1 MLNSVWQIHRI
12 GLIDF
17 WYYDDEE
24 FYFLDGRLLLRGANG
39 SGKSVTMQSFIPLL
53 LDGNKSPAR
62 LDPFGTNARQI
73 GNYLL
78 EDNDGREERTG
89 YLYMEFKRADSDTFI
104 TIGMGLKATRR
115 TNKVDSWYFLIS
127 DGRRIGKDFYLYR
140 EADSKI
146 CLSKIELR
154 NRIGDGGTVLE
165 GQREYMELVNKQLFG
180 FDTIDEYKELIN
192 LLIQLRTPKLSKDFK
207 PTVINEILSNSLQ
220 SLSEDDLRP
229 MSEAVENMDI
239 LEANLENLKG
249 SKKAADRIMSVYD
262 QYNKVLLYEKANRY
276 VKSGEQLETL
286 RVDAGRNEKQL
297 ADLQDRLTE
306 GEALK
311 VHLEEEHKVL
321 EEQKKNLEKNDAVAM
336 KEEQLRLTEEIK
348 QAMAELKNQETRY
361 EEKNQKRLETA
372 AKHRDKLEESQQ
384 HKSKMEK
391 KRVSMEEAI
400 ENITFDEHFFMVDEL
415 RAKIDMPYNFHMV
428 QQMANVLEADIE
440 KGLDE
445 LKEEE
450 RIGRQHDEALSNL
463 DDLRKERHRLEREG
477 VIYENQLLEIKGELI
492 EKLHKWNRQNAELV
506 LSPEQT
512 QDISRWIDNYNQDS
526 DFSEIKDEVR
536 QEKNRREDIRNKEKH
551 SLENRR
557 DLLQIKIDDKQD
569 ELLNWESNEDPE
581 PHRDPAVL
589 RNRQLL
595 DEKRI
600 PHKPF
605 YKLIDFNKN
614 MTEEQSD
621 RIEESLLQMGI
632 LDALIIPENYKK
644 EVLNVDK
651 GLCDRYIFCDP
662 EDVKESISSMLT
674 IDQDEYDLVLYQQI
688 TNLLNAVG
696 TMEGAGSF
704 IDLQGN
710 YGLGILKG
718 TITKEYKAKYIG
730 VKARQLFRQQTILQ
744 LKSELEDLSAEMNR
758 LYEQI
763 VAVSKQITL
772 LNQELSTFPS
782 GEDLKT
788 ALKDLMDNGEKLRKQ
803 IEAVQ
808 AGEIKATEFQRQR
821 SEIKNKILA
830 LTKKVNLVADI
841 PVFIEARV
849 AVKEY
854 KSLLGD
860 LIILH
865 SRYLQAQELVNN
877 LSEKLEDIDGD
888 LDGILYDKTKIERRL
903 SEEQKKLIKCNEQ
916 LSLSDYEE
924 IKQQLDHCLTRLMEI
939 PQEKEKTVVLITDT
953 KSKIVHLEKEI
964 GQNQEEIRLTQDLHQ
979 YLMKGFEAEY
989 QLRYLNFDF
998 EEEDNWERQRLA
1010 IAVCTE
1016 LQKSL
1021 PDKTK
1026 EDLHGALQGKYYEN
1040 RPELVEYSLALT
1052 EIFVEQQEEDDF
1064 ALEELPSFKRTDIVG
1079 KFRGKQIKFH
1089 ELLRKLEEDI
1099 QEQEHLLGERDREL
1113 FEEILAN
1120 TISKK
1125 IRSRIYNSEN
1135 WVKKMNKLME
1145 SMNTSSGL
1153 TLSLAWKS
1161 KRAEQEEQLD
1171 TRELVELLKRDAEI
1185 MRDEEF
1191 KKLSEHFR
1199 SKIQEARKV
1208 LADSDRAKT
1217 FHLIMKEVLDY
1228 RKWFEFQL
1236 YYRKTGE
1243 DRKELTDR
1251 TFNAFSGG
1259 EKAITMYV
1267 PLFSAVV
1274 AKYAGARAE
1283 APKLISLD
1291 EAFAGVDENNI
1302 NDLFRMLVE
1311 LEFNFIINSQI
1322 LWGDYETVPKLA
1334 IYQLLRPE
1342 NSKFVTV
1349 IPYAWNGFIKKAM
1362 VRPGELDEG

>member
-1 MLNSVWQIHRI
+1 MLNSKWQIHRI

-24 FYFLDGRLLLRGANG
+24 FYFMDGRLLLRGANG

-89 YLYMEFKRADSDTFI
+89 YLYMEFKRADSETFI

-127 DGRRIGKDFYLYR
+127 DGRRIGRDFYLYK

-146 CLSKIELR
+146 CLSKVELR
-154 NRIGDGGTVLE
+154 NRIAGGGAVLE

-180 FDTIDEYKELIN
+180 FETIDEYKELIN

-239 LEANLENLKG
+239 LEANLENLRN
-249 SKKAADRIMSVYD
+249 SKKAADKIMSVYD
-262 QYNKVLLYEKANRY
+262 QYNRVVLHQKANQY
-276 VKSGEQLETL
+276 LESGDQLRAMKDE
-286 RVDAGRNEKQL
+286 ANRNEKRLGSLQQRL
-297 ADLQDRLTE
+297 AENQTR
-306 GEALK
+306 K
-311 VHLEEEHKVL
+311 ISLEEEFRVL
-321 EEQKKNLEKNDAVAM
+321 EDQKKNLEKNDAVAL
-336 KEEQLRLTEEIK
+336 KEEQLRLTEEINK
-348 QAMAELKNQETRY
+348 ARAELRDQEDRYENKRQRRVETASKHKDKLQETQQ
-361 EEKNQKRLETA
+361 QKS
-372 AKHRDKLEESQQ
+372 HI
-384 HKSKMEK
+384 EK
-391 KRVSMEEAI
+391 KTVLMEEAI
-400 ENITFDEHFFMVDEL
+400 DSITFDEHFFMADEL
-415 RAKIDMPYNFHMV
+415 KANLDRPYDFQMVKHMID
-428 QQMANVLEADIE
+428 ALEEDIE

-450 RIGRQHDEALSNL
+450 RVGRQHDEALSNL
-463 DDLRKERHRLEREG
+463 EEQKKERHRLEREG
-477 VIYENQLLEIKGELI
+477 ATLENQLLEIKGELI
-492 EKLHKWNRQNAELV
+492 EKLHKWNRQNAELI
-506 LSPEQT
+506 LPIEQM

-526 DFSEIKDEVR
+526 DFAGIKDQIRE
-536 QEKNRREDIRNKEKH
+536 EKNKREDIKNKEKQA
-551 SLENRR
+551 LENQK
-557 DLLQIKIDDKQD
+557 DLLAVKIEEKQS
-569 ELLNWESNEDPE
+569 ELFKWESNEDPE
-581 PHRDPAVL
+581 PPRDSSVL
-589 RNRQLL
+589 RNRQIL
-595 DEKRI
+595 DEKNI
-600 PHKPF
+600 PNKPF
-605 YKLIDFNKN
+605 YKLIDFNES

-632 LDALIIPENYKK
+632 LDALIIPENYK
-644 EVLNVDK
+644 EQVLNVDK

-662 EDVKESISSMLT
+662 KEVKESMSSMLT
-674 IDQDEYDLVLYQQI
+674 IDQDEYDLVMYQQI

-696 TMEGAGSF
+696 TMEGAGTY

-710 YGLGILKG
+710 YGIGVLKG

-730 VKARQLFRQQTILQ
+730 VRARQMFRRETIGQ
-744 LKSELEDLSAEMNR
+744 LKSELEELQAKMDSLN
-758 LYEQI
+758 
-763 VAVSKQITL
+763 KQINDITNRILL
-772 LNQELSTFPS
+772 LNEEHGNFPA

-788 ALKDLMDNGEKLRKQ
+788 AWKDLIDNDEKLQKQ

-808 AGEIKATEFQRQR
+808 ASEIKATELQRQR
-821 SEIKNKILA
+821 SEIKNRIFALA
-830 LTKKVNLVADI
+830 KKVNLMVDI
-841 PVFIEARV
+841 PAFTDARG

-860 LIILH
+860 LMILH
-865 SRYLQAQELVNN
+865 SRYLQVQELLNN
-877 LSEKLEDIDGD
+877 LGEKLEDIDGD
-888 LDGILYDKTKIERRL
+888 LDEILYDKNKIERRL
-903 SEEQKKLIKCNEQ
+903 SGEEQKLSKCDEQ
-916 LSLSDYEE
+916 LAMSNYEE
-924 IKQQLDHCLTRLMEI
+924 IKEQLDHCLTRLMEV
-939 PQEKEKTVVLITDT
+939 PQEKDQTIELITDT
-953 KSKIVHLEKEI
+953 KNKIEYLEKDIEKNQ
-964 GQNQEEIRLTQDLHQ
+964 QNAKLFERKHEH
-979 YLMKGFEAEY
+979 LMRGFEAEY
-989 QLRYLNFDF
+989 QLRYLDFDF
-998 EEEDNWERQRLA
+998 EQEGNPETQGLA
-1010 IAVCTE
+1010 ISVCTE
-1016 LQKSL
+1016 LNKTLPNKS
-1021 PDKTK
+1021 K
-1026 EDLHGALQGKYYEN
+1026 EDLHGILQGKYYEN
-1040 RPELVEYSLALT
+1040 RPDLVEYSLALT
-1052 EIFVEQQEEDDF
+1052 EIFIEQPEED
-1064 ALEELPSFKRTDIVG
+1064 ALGMDLPSFKRTDIVG

-1089 ELLRKLEEDI
+1089 ELLRKLEGDI
-1099 QEQEHLLGERDREL
+1099 QDQENLLEERDREL

-1125 IRSRIYNSEN
+1125 IRNRIYNSEN

-1185 MRDEEF
+1185 MGDDEF
-1191 KKLSEHFR
+1191 KKLSHHFR
-1199 SKIQEARKV
+1199 SKIQEARK
-1208 LADSDRAKT
+1208 LLIDSDRAKT

-1274 AKYAGARAE
+1274 AKYAGARAD

-1342 NSKFVTV
+1342 NAKFVTV

-1362 VRPGELDEG
+1362 VTPGELDEG